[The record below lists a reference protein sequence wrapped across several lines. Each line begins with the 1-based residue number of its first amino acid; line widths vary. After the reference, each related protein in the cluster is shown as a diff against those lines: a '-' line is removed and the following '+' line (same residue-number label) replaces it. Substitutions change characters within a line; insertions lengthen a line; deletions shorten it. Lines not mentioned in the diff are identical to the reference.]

1 MRLAV
6 PQRRSRDPTL
16 SRVATTAPE
25 LASWFVMS
33 SQAVRALLKQLAI
46 VRRMIR
52 TKELMYV
59 FVEPDAE
66 KVTQ

>member
-1 MRLAV
+1 
-6 PQRRSRDPTL
+6 
-16 SRVATTAPE
+16 
-25 LASWFVMS
+25 MS